1 MFFSAPK
8 NKRIFPSILLFIIG
22 VFGIISSG
30 FSQTVLSEDNFESN
44 FGNWNDGGD
53 DVHRMNESSI
63 INLSDIDTYECV
75 DNLSGKVVRLRDNS
89 DSNSSLISN
98 KFDFSNFNSV
108 AVSYNFF
115 VASMENGNEDW
126 FLELSS
132 DNGNNWTTIKQYVK
146 EIDFNNN
153 DCGSE
158 NFGVK
163 EIVTFNANNYVF
175 NTKNKLRLRCDAS
188 SNNDYVFI
196 DNLTVT
202 GYEDSDTNDW
212 LGYSFDFVTEA
223 SRWSKSE
230 VPNADSNIRIPSDKK
245 IRIRDDREF
254 NNVTISSDGNLTINL
269 DGSLTVQNDI
279 VSAGIFKCYSN
290 DDEFGSLIV
299 NGTVDGVLNYHRWVN
314 NWEPNENGND
324 IISPPVSGQTWS
336 SFLTENT
343 LSNGTH
349 RIYNN
354 GTLYA
359 FYNYNNGYYGW
370 SDPYSN
376 TTDITLD
383 VSQGYRVSTAQN
395 DSRTVKFTGN
405 VETGNV
411 SVNLRNVQTRWNV
424 VGNPYPSYVSLSD
437 FLTENI
443 EVLDENYA
451 AVYGYNGIN
460 GTDGWSYY
468 NLTNAIINNVTIA
481 PGQGFYLAAK
491 SDNVTV
497 TFTPDMRTIVG
508 GDDFL
513 QDGRSTS
520 DVSFHK
526 LRLSLE

>member
-8 NKRIFPSILLFIIG
+8 NKRIFPFILLFIIG

-44 FGNWNDGGD
+44 FGNWNDGGY

-175 NTKNKLRLRCDAS
+175 NTENKLRLRCDAS

-336 SFLTENT
+336 SFLT
-343 LSNGTH
+343 
-349 RIYNN
+349 
-354 GTLYA
+354 
-359 FYNYNNGYYGW
+359 
-370 SDPYSN
+370 
-376 TTDITLD
+376 
-383 VSQGYRVSTAQN
+383 
-395 DSRTVKFTGN
+395 
-405 VETGNV
+405 
-411 SVNLRNVQTRWNV
+411 
-424 VGNPYPSYVSLSD
+424 
-437 FLTENI
+437 
-443 EVLDENYA
+443 
-451 AVYGYNGIN
+451 
-460 GTDGWSYY
+460 
-468 NLTNAIINNVTIA
+468 
-481 PGQGFYLAAK
+481 
-491 SDNVTV
+491 
-497 TFTPDMRTIVG
+497 
-508 GDDFL
+508 
-513 QDGRSTS
+513 
-520 DVSFHK
+520 
-526 LRLSLE
+526 